1 MLQSHLRTTSWS
13 AIVVA
18 TTLIFAMLLA
28 TGCSDIRDATQSQYD
43 DSPLSHAV
51 YKALKAD
58 PQLMHEHI
66 SITTT
71 KPGTVR
77 LNGHVGTDLHVTL
90 AEQVALQVEGVRFVT
105 NTLYVR

>member
-1 MLQSHLRTTSWS
+1 MFQTQSRFTSW
-13 AIVVA
+13 AA
-18 TTLIFAMLLA
+18 TIAAAVIAFTLLLA

-43 DSPLSHAV
+43 DSPLSLAV

-58 PQLMHEHI
+58 PQLMHEPI

-77 LNGHVGTDLHVTL
+77 LNGHVNSDLHVTL
-90 AEQVALQVEGVRFVT
+90 AEQVALQVDGVRLVT

>member
-1 MLQSHLRTTSWS
+1 MLQSYSPFNSWAKALA
-13 AIVVA
+13 AI
-18 TTLIFAMLLA
+18 TLTFSLLVTA
-28 TGCSDIRDATQSQYD
+28 GCSDIRDATQSQYD
-43 DSPLSHAV
+43 DSPLSLAV

-58 PQLMHEHI
+58 PQLMHEPI

-77 LNGHVGTDLHVTL
+77 LNGHVNTDLQVTL
-90 AEQVALQVEGVRFVT
+90 AEQVALQVVGVRFVT

>member
-1 MLQSHLRTTSWS
+1 MFQTSRITRWS
-13 AIVVA
+13 TVIATVA
-18 TTLIFAMLLA
+18 LVFALLLS

-58 PQLMHEHI
+58 PQLMHEPI

-77 LNGHVGTDLHVTL
+77 LNGHVDSDLHVTL